1 MLKETI
7 SKRIFATESDVIAY
21 ILLTVTMVIWGS
33 TWPLGRLLV
42 TDASDFPQLMIA
54 AIRYYIVVPV
64 FLLILRM
71 KEGSFQI
78 QFLRENL
85 VLLLIMGTI
94 SVTIYQA
101 GYLFG
106 ESYTS
111 ASDASLIVATSPIWV
126 LLITT
131 ILFRY
136 QLDWKKIAGVLLGF
150 TGVLIIVGFSPN
162 VNVENRMLGNAWILV
177 AAVSYATYTVLLK
190 EIRNKYSTNA
200 ENKASPLAV
209 VTWVSVLGALTL
221 LPVSFYLNPEYLSI
235 DPYLQIPGVIW
246 FGILYLAFLSTIL
259 GFLTYIEGVNRLDP
273 NRAVIF
279 VNLIPL
285 IGIALSGLFLGE
297 KIDIVVHSISF
308 GLIAFGVI
316 LVNRKR
322 TKNNQIA
329 DGKLSST

>member
-1 MLKETI
+1 VLKETI
-7 SKRIFATESDVIAY
+7 SKRIFASESDVIAY

-64 FLLILRM
+64 FLLILRI

-190 EIRNKYSTNA
+190 EIRNKYSTDA
-200 ENKASPLAV
+200 
-209 VTWVSVLGALTL
+209 VSVLGALTL

-235 DPYLQIPGVIW
+235 DQYLHIPGVIW

-297 KIDIVVHSISF
+297 RIDIVIHSISF